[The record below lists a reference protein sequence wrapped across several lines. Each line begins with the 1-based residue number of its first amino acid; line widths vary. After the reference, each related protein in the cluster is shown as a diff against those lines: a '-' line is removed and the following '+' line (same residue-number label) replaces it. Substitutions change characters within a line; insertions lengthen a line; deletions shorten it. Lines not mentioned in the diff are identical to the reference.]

1 MPGEPVQ
8 IMTLGSGVI
17 DLSLFWCKGK
27 DINGVCKGGLDVT
40 VLPDLSSY
48 EGECDTE
55 NILVCR
61 PKK

>member
-1 MPGEPVQ
+1 
-8 IMTLGSGVI
+8 MTLGSGVI